1 MIGSSQRKRLG
12 QQARDARSAA
22 EGKERQ
28 GPTSKQDTAKKTRGQ
43 KHCTRANESNTEK
56 K

>member
-1 MIGSSQRKRLG
+1 MLMPKRMIGSSQRKRLG

-28 GPTSKQDTAKKTRGQ
+28 GPTSKPDATKKTRGQ
-43 KHCTRANESNTEK
+43 SESAS
-56 K
+56 